1 MPQADENGIWASS
14 RHPNGNRCQHCGESA
29 GLCALAT
36 GLERCQVCG
45 FIFPLPRNISY
56 NQELPPLE
64 GLPDIAPGCVL
75 RERYR
80 LIGLIGQGAHGLTYF
95 AQHEFLNHPCVVK
108 ILPHRIKDASDTA
121 VRRLRREAQA
131 GFRVN
136 DPHVVRVLDCD
147 QIEDVWYFVMEYVD
161 GLDLAAVIQ
170 AGIQLGWQQATRL
183 VIDAANGLS
192 AIHRVGLIHRD
203 IKPANLLL
211 NITGDLRVTDLGVA
225 GLSEQR
231 SASARQSPHEL
242 VGTLDYAAPELI
254 EPDAPVDIRSDL
266 YSLGA
271 TVYHAV
277 TGRLPH
283 ADNSLYRSLMNPQQR
298 LARWPDDA
306 PPDVPDWFISTVLCL
321 LAGEPGERFASA
333 DALREH
339 LQRPHGQTSSVAISP
354 PAAPTLQPRG
364 LAVLPFE
371 NEARLPAD
379 DWLGFA
385 LADSL
390 SRELS
395 KIPGVYV
402 ADHEQLLALL
412 SRQEPATRKESS
424 PALLSAGRLVG
435 AATVVT
441 GYFRRTGDTID
452 FSAEIRRQEYED
464 TVCIGPITGS
474 LSKLV
479 ELQAI
484 LFEQIAGWLQITP
497 AQPLEVTPVISALET
512 REKLTRG
519 KQAYLQGD
527 YQTAINLAREVIER
541 DPDAIEAIQ
550 YISACHARLGQYQE
564 AAQRHRELTRLAEQR
579 GDSQLLVEAQA
590 NMGVMYYF
598 KGEYRTAHEH
608 YSQAA
613 ELAEQ
618 LGLTTEL
625 AQVFNNDG
633 FALFR
638 LSRPHQA
645 EEAFRR
651 AVEIFK
657 TFGALAALVGP
668 YNGLGNVMVEQ
679 QRYDE
684 ARDYY
689 RRALTLAQE
698 IGDRTNTGV
707 SHMHLGRCASLQ
719 GEFSDAKNEFTLAL
733 NVLEGTSFWNV
744 LARTYEYMAE
754 MNLRLGHFSEAIR
767 CADRRIELARRHSNW
782 TMEVAAWRQKAGA
795 LGNLGRSAE
804 ADDCLKQA
812 DAISQQNT
820 AKTRLPAS
828 GNDSSNIRNGSY

>member
-1 MPQADENGIWASS
+1 MPQTDGNRIWVPSS
-14 RHPNGNRCQHCGESA
+14 HSGGSRCQHCGESA
-29 GLCALAT
+29 GLRTLVT
-36 GLERCQVCG
+36 GLERCQACG
-45 FIFPLPRNISY
+45 FVFPLPRKISHDR
-56 NQELPPLE
+56 ELPPLE
-64 GLPDIAPGCVL
+64 GLLQIAPGCIL

-80 LIGLIGQGAHGLTYF
+80 LISLIGQGAHGLTYF

-170 AGIQLGWQQATRL
+170 AGIQLGWQQATHL

-192 AIHRVGLIHRD
+192 AIHQAGLIHRD

-211 NITGDLRVTDLGVA
+211 NIAGDLRVTDLGVA
-225 GLSEQR
+225 GLSERR
-231 SASARQSPHEL
+231 SVSARPSPHEL

-254 EPDAPVDIRSDL
+254 EPDAPVDIQADL

-271 TVYHAV
+271 TVYHVV

-283 ADNSLYRSLMNPQQR
+283 ADDSLYRSLMNPQQR

-306 PPDVPDWFISTVLCL
+306 PQDVPDWFISTVLRL
-321 LAGEPGERFASA
+321 LASEPQERFASA

-339 LQRPHGQTSSVAISP
+339 LQRPHGQAPRAAISP
-354 PAAPTLQPRG
+354 PPAPTLQPRG

-390 SRELS
+390 GRELS

-412 SRQEPATRKESS
+412 SQQDPANRTARSQT
-424 PALLSAGRLVG
+424 LLAAGRLVG

-441 GYFRRTGDTID
+441 GHFRRTGDTIS
-452 FSAEIRRQEYED
+452 FSAEIHRHENED
-464 TVCIGPITGS
+464 IEHVGPMTGS

-479 ELQAI
+479 ELQAD
-484 LFEQIAGWLQITP
+484 LFERIADHLQITP
-497 AQPLEVTPVISALET
+497 AQPLGVPSGTSALET

-527 YQTAINLAREVIER
+527 YKTAINLAREVIER
-541 DPDAIEAIQ
+541 DPEAIEAIQ

-564 AAQRHRELTRLAEQR
+564 AAQRHSELTQLAERR
-579 GDSQLLVEAQA
+579 GDRQLLVEAQA

-598 KGEYRTAHEH
+598 KGEYSTAHEH

-638 LSRPHQA
+638 LGRPHKA

-719 GEFSDAKNEFTLAL
+719 GEFSDAKNEFTRAL

-754 MNLRLGHFSEAIR
+754 MNLRLGHYSETIR
-767 CADRRIELARRHSNW
+767 CADRKIELARRHSNW

-804 ADDCLKQA
+804 ADECLKQA
-812 DAISQQNT
+812 DAISQKNT
-820 AKTRLPAS
+820 AKTRLHTS
-828 GNDSSNIRNGSY
+828 GNDLSNSHHGSY